1 MKVCEVIDLPCS
13 HRPTVKGCLFCCLNS
28 GQLCLS
34 RNAFFTSVTKLMHIV
49 ISIPLII
56 LMSVVMIPLLF
67 MIAFIY
73 FLDYSSHP
81 FSNFAYMFKEPDFD
95 GFISITFVF
104 FYIGFSL
111 RIVIYCFHFE
121 FYPPTPPVLNLMSVT
136 LDSYF
141 LV

>member
-1 MKVCEVIDLPCS
+1 MSFWKFAKLLIYPLCIV
-13 HRPTVKGCLFCCLNS
+13 PTVKECLFCCINS
-28 GQLCLS
+28 GKLCLS

-56 LMSVVMIPLLF
+56 ILMSVVMISLSF

-81 FSNFAYMFKEPDFD
+81 FSNFAYMFKELAFD

-104 FYIGFSL
+104 FYIGFPL
-111 RIVIYCFHFE
+111 KIVIYCFHFE
-121 FYPPTPPVLNLMSVT
+121 FYPTIPQFWILCQL
-136 LDSYF
+136 L
-141 LV
+141 